1 MASQDSE
8 FSQKKKEDLMVD
20 FVEEIKRR
28 TVIWNKQYEGHK
40 DKLLQIKQFESI
52 VNSLKE
58 IYPEPLLHKDNL
70 FSIGL
75 SWGRFTFIITIK
87 NSQIECC

>member
-8 FSQKKKEDLMVD
+8 FSQEKEDLMVD
-20 FVEEIKRR
+20 FVEEIKSRP
-28 TVIWNKQYEGHK
+28 VIWNKQYEGHK
-40 DKLLQIKQFESI
+40 DKMLQIKQFESI

-70 FSIGL
+70 ISIGL